1 MSREDTIAKR
11 QETNKKL
18 IVEQLKQTPIVQTA
32 CEKVGVSRSSYYRW
46 RKEDNEF
53 AQEADEALLAGK
65 LLVNDL
71 AESKLM
77 SQIRDNELSAIKF
90 WLRNNHPRY
99 ARKLNVNANL
109 NHQTNELSD
118 EQKTIVRNALELAG
132 IKDNNNNEQE

>member
-32 CEKVGVSRSSYYRW
+32 CEKVGVGRSTYYRW

-118 EQKTIVRNALELAG
+118 EQKTIVRNALKLAG
-132 IKDNNNNEQE
+132 IKENNNHEQE

>member
-11 QETNKKL
+11 KDTNKKL
-18 IVEQLKQTPIVQTA
+18 ILEQLEKTPIVQTA
-32 CEKVGVSRSSYYRW
+32 CEKVDIGRSTYYRW
-46 RKEDNEF
+46 RKEDNQF
-53 AQEADEALLAGK
+53 AQKADKALLKGK

-99 ARKLNVNANL
+99 ARKLDINANL
-109 NHQTNELSD
+109 NHQTDELTNDQKEMVRKALQLADLTSDQKNE
-118 EQKTIVRNALELAG
+118 
-132 IKDNNNNEQE
+132 